1 MNGEEGRGVK
11 SLTVEEVGQ
20 LLQVPRSWVYEPAVA
35 PTLKV
40 GSADTASATR
50 TPPCSANQANPLG
63 HSDLETTL
71 NIYTH
76 AIPDSRRRAVEKVA
90 AILFPNVPKFTGP
103 AETGRAN

>member
-40 GSADTASATR
+40 GSADTASATHTR
-50 TPPCSANQANPLG
+50 PCSANQANPLKTAQAILG

-71 NIYTH
+71 NI
-76 AIPDSRRRAVEKVA
+76 
-90 AILFPNVPKFTGP
+90 
-103 AETGRAN
+103 